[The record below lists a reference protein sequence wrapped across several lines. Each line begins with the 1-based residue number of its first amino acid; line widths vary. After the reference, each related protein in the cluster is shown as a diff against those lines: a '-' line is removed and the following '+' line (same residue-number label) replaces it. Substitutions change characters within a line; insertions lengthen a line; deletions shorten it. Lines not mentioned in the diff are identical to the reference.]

1 MSNESNVFLHQ
12 VMLLEGDVMYAG
24 MVHCVAIQ
32 MGFGMDVYFGN
43 TMIYFYV
50 KCGGHGYSHKL
61 FDEMSQ
67 RDLLSW
73 TSTISVGPNS
83 VTMLVMLQGCCGIE
97 KRFTVR
103 CICAE
108 LNLQNGKVAPGIET
122 LTLVISAVTKHGIL
136 SQGESLNCVAIKRGL
151 RDHVLQKSLLD
162 LYAKRG
168 ELGNSYWLFRAIPR
182 GNGIT
187 WGAMM
192 FGFIQSGWFSE
203 AVGLWET
210 NSWLHHKA
218 SLCEGEESYTHL
230 ETSIINMYIRCG
242 SLSATS
248 VCFDRMLI
256 KDIVTWT
263 SMIEGYGSHGHGFE
277 ALKRFDLMIRA
288 GIRPNTVTF
297 LPLLSNTQASVGQW
311 DEVEET
317 RRVASE
323 MDLKKVP
330 GWSCIEAQGIIY
342 GFVSGD
348 GSHHQVEDI
357 YEVLECLSWM
367 KP

>member
-1 MSNESNVFLHQ
+1 
-12 VMLLEGDVMYAG
+12 
-24 MVHCVAIQ
+24 MVHCVTIQ

-73 TSTISVGPNS
+73 TSTISGYVLKGMLPNS
-83 VTMLVMLQGCCGIE
+83 IYRMYAKLC
-97 KRFTVR
+97 TVDEVEDFFS
-103 CICAE
+103 E
-108 LNLQNGKVAPGIET
+108 LARRDVGKVAPGIET
-122 LTLVISAVTKHGIL
+122 LTLVISAVTKDGIL

-203 AVGLWET
+203 AVGLFRE
-210 NSWLHHKA
+210 
-218 SLCEGEESYTHL
+218 
-230 ETSIINMYIRCG
+230 MQD
-242 SLSATS
+242 S
-248 VCFDRMLI
+248 VR
-256 KDIVTWT
+256 
-263 SMIEGYGSHGHGFE
+263 
-277 ALKRFDLMIRA
+277 
-288 GIRPNTVTF
+288 N
-297 LPLLSNTQASVGQW
+297 
-311 DEVEET
+311 
-317 RRVASE
+317 
-323 MDLKKVP
+323 
-330 GWSCIEAQGIIY
+330 QGLRY
-342 GFVSGD
+342 
-348 GSHHQVEDI
+348 
-357 YEVLECLSWM
+357 
-367 KP
+367 